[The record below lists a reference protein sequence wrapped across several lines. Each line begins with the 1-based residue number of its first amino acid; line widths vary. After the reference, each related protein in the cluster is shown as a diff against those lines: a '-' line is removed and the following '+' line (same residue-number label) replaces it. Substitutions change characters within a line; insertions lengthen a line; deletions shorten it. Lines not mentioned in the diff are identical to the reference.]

1 MPNPTTPG
9 VSVEEIT
16 KLPYSIA
23 LIDTAIPTFIGYT
36 DQIPEGY

>member
-1 MPNPTTPG
+1 MSNPTTPG

-23 LIDTAIPTFIGYT
+23 LIDTCTSSNQLRHFSLNP
-36 DQIPEGY
+36 